1 MEIETIVDQSI
12 PFKSFFLK
20 FDTNQHFSKEIQVCS
35 YCELQSDTTNPF
47 NDIPVKKTIYL
58 NRLPPWTDPENLK
71 NLMCRISGE
80 ANVKVCIKCNRPNRR
95 NCDFYQLRNMKIT

>member
-12 PFKSFFLK
+12 PFKSFLLK
-20 FDTNQHFSKEIQVCS
+20 FDANQNFSKEIQVCS
-35 YCELQSDTTNPF
+35 YSELQSDTTNPF

-71 NLMCRISGE
+71 DLMCRISRE
-80 ANVKVCIKCNRPNRR
+80 ANIKVCIKMAS
-95 NCDFYQLRNMKIT
+95 LRGGTVILVRI